1 MRFILFV
8 GTGNSL
14 ADAEVKT
21 KLPGIVLL
29 YPFTYEFRLESA
41 EEAIKIVSSLGCSL
55 KLLVE
60 VSEGN
65 IEPES
70 IVPLISNKNFSIT
83 VLNTGE
89 KTEDTQ
95 FKIKEKLSRAR
106 FVNAKDKFGLSP
118 IIVKKQKVDEIF
130 IDKDKNSLLKTIWV
144 HDFAHWIEKDRHMP
158 RINAK
163 AGMLPPKIA
172 RSMVNLLPISDT
184 AGKVLLDP
192 FCGSGRVLVEAAE
205 LGYTVK
211 GADISND
218 QVEDTQRNLQ
228 YLGIEGEVLVHD
240 ATHVSEKFQNIDAIV
255 TEPFLGKP
263 NLRPDQSKYVAP
275 GLEKLYLGAL
285 KEWQKILKPGGFVVM
300 VFPILPGVKNE
311 YRTSKVIDDKH
322 LLGYNQLTRGLV
334 YSRPEADIKREI
346 IILQKTIN
354 K

>member
-21 KLPGIVLL
+21 KLPGVALL
-29 YPFTYEFRLESA
+29 YPFTYEFRLESE
-41 EEAIKIVSSLGCSL
+41 EEAIKIVSQLGCSL
-55 KLLVE
+55 KLLSE
-60 VSEGN
+60 VSVGE
-65 IEPES
+65 IEAKD
-70 IVPLISNKNFSIT
+70 IVKHINSKNFSVT
-83 VLNTGE
+83 VLNSGE
-89 KTEDTQ
+89 NTEDTQ
-95 FKIKEKLSRAR
+95 FSVKESLKCAR
-106 FVNAKDKFGLSP
+106 FVLAKDKFGLSP
-118 IIVKKQKVDEIF
+118 IIIKKQKVDEIF
-130 IDKDKNSLLKTIWV
+130 IDKDNNSLLKTIWV

-205 LGYTVK
+205 LGYSVR

-228 YLGIEGEVLVHD
+228 FLGIEGEVIVQDAVHI
-240 ATHVSEKFQNIDAIV
+240 SEKFNNIDAIV

-285 KEWQKILKPGGFVVM
+285 KEWQKVLKPGAYVVM
-300 VFPILPGVKNE
+300 VFPILPGVKTE

-346 IILQKTIN
+346 VILQKQ
-354 K
+354 